1 MDSKT
6 FSHHHCCILHY
17 MSLNIASKDSWC
29 LALCTK
35 LSFLSQPTLTQI
47 CVYKFTMH
55 WLFVKIENMTMAGDS
70 VGCWE
75 TQRKLQLLAVA
86 MKLRCAILV
95 NTIYSRTATWVKYQN
110 KFGIGSVR
118 PWRKVA
124 ALVNEREREK
134 GRHLEDHM
142 VEQAW
147 KAGEN
152 LML

>member
-1 MDSKT
+1 
-6 FSHHHCCILHY
+6 
-17 MSLNIASKDSWC
+17 
-29 LALCTK
+29 
-35 LSFLSQPTLTQI
+35 
-47 CVYKFTMH
+47 
-55 WLFVKIENMTMAGDS
+55 
-70 VGCWE
+70 
-75 TQRKLQLLAVA
+75 

-95 NTIYSRTATWVKYQN
+95 NTIYSRTPTWVKYQN

-134 GRHLEDHM
+134 GRNLEDHM